1 MYIAEFPPIRE
12 DVEGGL
18 LVSGVPILAEG
29 TWNGVTYT
37 PEELSKSVNSWRDN
51 TIWNR
56 HYSGEERTENNIIGH
71 IQNKRFDKGAILGD
85 VFISNKTVEGT
96 EMIALVKSNEVNGIS
111 VEHLSVD
118 KIVDDRMVATELSF
132 LGAAI
137 VPEPAC
143 EPCQLSKKT
152 PEDKTMVNEDITKLQ
167 DIVAELSDKVD
178 KLLKVDVDDVVKE
191 QSRKDSKVIA
201 DLEVR
206 IVELEKTPVQKT
218 STSTSGVVDAYADIN
233 SKSGEVYGI

>member
-1 MYIAEFPPIRE
+1 MYIAEFPPIRQ
-12 DVEGGL
+12 DVDGGL
-18 LVSGVPILAEG
+18 LVAGVPIIAEG
-29 TWNGVTYT
+29 TWNGINYT
-37 PEELSKSVNSWRDN
+37 PEELSKSVHSWRDN
-51 TIWNR
+51 TLWNR
-56 HYSGEERTENNIIGH
+56 HYSGEERNERNIIGY
-71 IQNKRFDKGAILGD
+71 IQNKRFEDGAILGD
-85 VFISNKTVEGT
+85 IFISDNSIEGT
-96 EMIALVKSNEVNGIS
+96 DMISLVKSNKVNGIS

-118 KIVDDRMVATELSF
+118 KMVDGRMVATEISF

-137 VPEPAC
+137 VPNPAC
-143 EPCQLSKKT
+143 EPCQLSKNN